1 MGQIEDMN
9 DTVKKPVG
17 KGKVNVPVV
26 MQMEALECGAACLA
40 MIMAYYEKWV
50 PLEQV
55 RIDCGVSRDGSNAK
69 NILKAARSYG
79 FEAKGYKYEPE
90 ELLEDALFPCIIHW
104 NFNHFVVLN
113 GFRGG
118 KAYINDPAR
127 GMITV
132 PMEEFDES
140 FTGICLIIK
149 PGEAFKKSG
158 KKKSTI
164 EFAANRLKGAETAIA
179 FVIIS
184 TVLAYG
190 FNLINPGFHR
200 FFMDRLLTGEN
211 KELLNPYII
220 LFSCVCFLEIIVNA
234 VTDVYSLKING
245 KMSIIGNTTYM
256 WKVLHLPID
265 FFNNRLSGDILQRK
279 GTNASIANTVVST
292 ITPIL
297 INIGMMF
304 FYLVI
309 MIRYSPALTLIGI
322 VTIMINA
329 WIGRIISKKRVNVT
343 RLNMRD
349 EGKLVAATLSG
360 ITMIETIKSS
370 GAEDGFYEKWAGI
383 HAKVTEEKI
392 EFSHINVWLGR
403 LPEFLNLI
411 ANSLVLIIGV
421 GLVIRGKF
429 TLGMITSFQM
439 YLTSFTSPAMEL
451 IGAGQTIQEMR
462 SQMERVED
470 VMEYPVTAT
479 FKEESD
485 ENAEFT
491 KLSGNVEVKD
501 ITFGYSKMAEPVIK
515 NISFKLEQGSKIA
528 IVGGS
533 GCGKSTISKL
543 LSGLYKPW
551 SGEITFD
558 GKKLSDINRSVFT
571 GSVAVVDQEIVLF
584 EDSIEDNIKMWDQ
597 SIEDFEMIL
606 AARDAQIHDD
616 IMDIPGGY
624 KYKLEENGRNLSG
637 GQRQR
642 LEIARVLAQDP
653 SVIILDEATSALDA
667 KTEYELIKAVK
678 NRGITCIVIAH
689 RLSTIRDC
697 DEILVLKDGEIV
709 ERGRHEE
716 LMAQNGYYTELVTNE

>member
-1 MGQIEDMN
+1 MN